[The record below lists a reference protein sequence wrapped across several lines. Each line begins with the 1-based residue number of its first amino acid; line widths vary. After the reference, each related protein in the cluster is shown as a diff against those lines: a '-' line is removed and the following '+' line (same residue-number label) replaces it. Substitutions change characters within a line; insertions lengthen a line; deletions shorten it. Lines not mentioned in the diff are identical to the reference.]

1 MTTLT
6 TSYRYCQQF
15 AANHYENFPVASML
29 LPASI
34 RPAVA
39 VLYTFARTADDLADE
54 GELTAEQRLEGL
66 DELQN
71 RLDAMLFGR
80 PSSDPIFNALS
91 DVVER
96 YRISHRL
103 LNDLLDAF
111 RQDISKNRYADETE
125 LLDYCRRS
133 ANPVGQAML
142 CLVSESRPQL
152 LEQSDAI
159 CTALQLINFLQDVSQ
174 DYHEMGRIYIPQDEM
189 ARFAVDEQ
197 QIAQAETT
205 DAIRALFNHQLDRI
219 EQLLVKGSPLGSQLS
234 GRFGLE
240 IRAIIAGAQL
250 IVKKLRRQQDCFAR
264 PRLSRMEKIGLLW
277 RALFRLA

>member
-1 MTTLT
+1 MTNLSA
-6 TSYRYCQQF
+6 SYHHCQQF
-15 AANHYENFPVASML
+15 AANHYENFPVASRL

-54 GELTAEQRLEGL
+54 GELTSEQRLEAL

-80 PSSDPIFNALS
+80 PSSDPVFNALG

-111 RQDISKNRYADETE
+111 RQDVRKNRYTDEAE

-142 CLVSESRPQL
+142 CLVGESRPQL
-152 LEQSDAI
+152 LKQSDAI

-174 DYHEMGRIYIPQDEM
+174 DYREMGRIYIPQDEM
-189 ARFAVDEQ
+189 ARFGVDEP
-197 QIAQAETT
+197 QIVRGEST
-205 DAIRALFNHQLDRI
+205 DAIRALFNFQLDRI
-219 EQLLVKGSPLGSQLS
+219 ERLLVAGSPLSAQLS

-240 IRAIIAGAQL
+240 IRAIMAGAQL
-250 IVKKLRRQQDCFAR
+250 ITKKLRRQHDCFAR
-264 PRLSRMEKIGLLW
+264 PRLTRLEKFGLLW
-277 RALFRLA
+277 RALLKIS

>member
-1 MTTLT
+1 MTKLAE
-6 TSYRYCQQF
+6 SYHHCQQF
-15 AANHYENFPVASML
+15 AASHYENFPVASRL

-54 GELTAEQRLEGL
+54 GDLTAEARLEAL

-80 PSSDPIFNALS
+80 PSSDPIFNALG
-91 DVVER
+91 DVIER
-96 YRISHRL
+96 YRIPHRL

-111 RQDISKNRYADETE
+111 RQDVTQSRYADEAE

-133 ANPVGQAML
+133 ANPVGRAML
-142 CLVSESRPQL
+142 CLVGENRAEL

-159 CTALQLINFLQDVSQ
+159 CTALQLINFLQDISQ
-174 DYHEMGRIYIPQDEM
+174 DYHEMGRIYLPQDEM
-189 ARFAVDEQ
+189 VRFGVDEQ
-197 QIAQAETT
+197 HVAQGRSTKE
-205 DAIRALFNHQLDRI
+205 IRALIDFQLARI
-219 EQLLVKGSPLGSQLS
+219 GKLLIKGAPLGSALS

-240 IRAIIAGAQL
+240 IRAIIAGAEK
-250 IVKKLRRQQDCFAR
+250 IREKLEHQNDCFSR
-264 PRLSRMEKIGLLW
+264 PRLTRMEKAGLLW
-277 RALFRLA
+277 RAIFRR